1 MNNLDK
7 QYKELLE
14 TILQYGVD
22 KEDRTGT
29 GTQSIFGYTIRHNM
43 QDGFP
48 LLTTKK
54 VAFNTMVTE
63 LKWFL
68 KGRTDIEYLRENN
81 CKIWDGDYNKSGRT
95 DGSLGPIY
103 GKQWRDWSVR
113 GDDSYDDSIDQ
124 ISTLIHL
131 LKHNPDSRR
140 LMVSAWNVG
149 ELSKM
154 VLPPCHYGFQ
164 CYTTEMTFGERALY
178 WASSIGKDISYAAK
192 LDESDL
198 DEKNVPK
205 RKLSLMWNQR
215 SVDVFLGL
223 PFNIA
228 SYGLLLSLLAKEVN
242 MMPDQLIGS
251 LGDTHLYNNHIEQ
264 AKQQL
269 RNEPYPLPTLD
280 LDCMECEF
288 NILEGLFGTL
298 LTGYK
303 SHPTIKAP
311 LSN

>member
-14 TILQYGVD
+14 TILHYGVD

-63 LKWFL
+63 LRWFL

-131 LKHNPDSRR
+131 LKHNPDST
-140 LMVSAWNVG
+140 M
-149 ELSKM
+149 
-154 VLPPCHYGFQ
+154 GF
-164 CYTTEMTFGERALY
+164 
-178 WASSIGKDISYAAK
+178 WSSC
-192 LDESDL
+192 
-198 DEKNVPK
+198 V
-205 RKLSLMWNQR
+205 
-215 SVDVFLGL
+215 
-223 PFNIA
+223 
-228 SYGLLLSLLAKEVN
+228 
-242 MMPDQLIGS
+242 
-251 LGDTHLYNNHIEQ
+251 
-264 AKQQL
+264 
-269 RNEPYPLPTLD
+269 
-280 LDCMECEF
+280 
-288 NILEGLFGTL
+288 
-298 LTGYK
+298 
-303 SHPTIKAP
+303 
-311 LSN
+311 